1 MITGDLLTA
10 VPLLSSLPQAERDGI
25 AANAADLRLR
35 TDEWV
40 IHEGETPAFYV
51 VLEGTLA
58 VFKNIGGL
66 EQQITSYKPG
76 DFFGEVPLLLGSVSM
91 ASVQATAPS
100 RLMRLDAESFHGL
113 VAGCA
118 KLNAEILKTMASR
131 VSSLQQLSVDASGPS
146 LTVVGRRRDPACH
159 ELRDFLLRNHVAFR
173 WVEPGDAGNDRETEP
188 VRVALSRGTPN
199 APIVCLSDGEQLTA
213 PSLREVAAS
222 VGLQTQPRAAT
233 YDVTVIGGGP
243 AGLAAAVYGASEGL
257 KILLIERVAAGG
269 QAGTSS
275 RIENY
280 LGFPNGISGDDLSVR
295 ARQQAIRF
303 GAEIVVAREA
313 TSITTAH
320 TSRYTITLDGG
331 DVVDTSSVVLATGVN
346 WRRLSIPGVDAFLDK
361 GVYYGAAASEA
372 TALRGR
378 DVYLVGGGNS
388 AGQAAMLFSNY
399 AEQVTL
405 LVRGPALAASM
416 SQYLIDQ
423 LETKSNITIRTMAE
437 VAEVEGGDS
446 LESITIM
453 DHTSGAREQCEC
465 GDLFVF
471 IGARAETDWL
481 PATVIRDEWDYVCT
495 GRDVMDLLA
504 AGHAAGWALERDPFL
519 LETSAPGIFAAGDV
533 RHGSI
538 KRVAAGVGEGSMAI
552 AFVHQYL
559 AELRSRETAA

>member
-1 MITGDLLTA
+1 MITGDLLAA
-10 VPLLSSLPQAERDGI
+10 VPLFSGIPITERDTI
-25 AANAADLRLR
+25 AANAADVRLR

-40 IHEGETPAFYV
+40 LHEGEMPAFFV
-51 VLEGTLA
+51 VLEGALS
-58 VFKNIGGL
+58 VFKGIGGL
-66 EQQITSYKPG
+66 DQQINSYKTG
-76 DFFGEVPLLLGSVSM
+76 DFFGEVPLLLGSAAI
-91 ASVQATAPS
+91 ASVQATAPT
-100 RLMRLDAESFHGL
+100 RLMRLDSFAFHDL
-113 VAGCA
+113 VAGC
-118 KLNAEILKTMASR
+118 KQLNSEIMRTMASR
-131 VSSLQQLSVDASGPS
+131 VGSLQQLTIKAQGPS
-146 LTVVGRRRDPACH
+146 LTVVGNRRDPACH
-159 ELRDFLLRNHVAFR
+159 ELRDFLLRNHIAFR
-173 WVEPGDAGNDRETEP
+173 WVEPGDASNDREAEP
-188 VRVALSRGTPN
+188 VQVALSNSAPN
-199 APIVCLSDGEQLTA
+199 APILCLPNGVQLTT
-213 PSLREVAAS
+213 PSIREIAAR
-222 VGLQTQPRAAT
+222 VGLQTEPRIAS

-257 KILLIERVAAGG
+257 KTLLIERVAAGG

-295 ARQQAIRF
+295 ARQQAGRF
-303 GAEIVVAREA
+303 GAELVVARDA
-313 TSITTAH
+313 TSIRANG
-320 TSRYTITLDGG
+320 SRYCVSLDGESN
-331 DVVDTSSVVLATGVN
+331 VDTASVILATGVN
-346 WRRLSIPGVDAFLDK
+346 WRRLSIPGVDTFLNK

-372 TALRGR
+372 TGLRGR

-399 AEQVTL
+399 AEHVTI

-423 LETKSNITIRTMAE
+423 LATKSNINIRTMSE
-437 VAEVEGGDS
+437 VSTVEGTDCLQFIG
-446 LESITIM
+446 IK
-453 DHTSGAREQCEC
+453 DHSTGKTERREC
-465 GDLFVF
+465 GGLFVF

-481 PATVIRDEWDYVCT
+481 PSTVIRDEWDYVCT

-504 AGHAAGWALERDPFL
+504 AGHATGWPLERDPFL

-559 AELRSRETAA
+559 AELRSRETVA